1 MVLLSFING
10 NHDRW
15 INGEDLKYEYVH
27 FTNDDVRGLK
37 IENLSDIHKIHN
49 IHIIYQPNF
58 SNFVNGSC
66 IYGLT
71 TFQGKLNNHY
81 EIWFA

>member
-49 IHIIYQPNF
+49 INIIYQPNF
-58 SNFVNGSC
+58 SYFVYGSC

-81 EIWFA
+81 KIWSA